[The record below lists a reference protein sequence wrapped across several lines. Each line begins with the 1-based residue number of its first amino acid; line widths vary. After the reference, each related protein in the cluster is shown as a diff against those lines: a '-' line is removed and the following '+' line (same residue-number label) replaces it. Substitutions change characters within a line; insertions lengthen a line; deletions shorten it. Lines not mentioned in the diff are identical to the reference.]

1 MALRAACGRCA
12 HGTWS
17 WRTRALQQSRLELA
31 GKMISLP
38 YRSLESKA
46 FAFSDT
52 ALDLVSGTVRKMVID
67 FHCDLEFGLRIG
79 GEIAPAERD
88 LKRWCGVGN
97 KSDSR

>member
-17 WRTRALQQSRLELA
+17 WRTRALQQSRFELA

-38 YRSLESKA
+38 YRSFESRL

-52 ALDLVSGTVRKMVID
+52 ARLIWSVAPLGKWALISTVI
-67 FHCDLEFGLRIG
+67 LSS
-79 GEIAPAERD
+79 A
-88 LKRWCGVGN
+88 
-97 KSDSR
+97 